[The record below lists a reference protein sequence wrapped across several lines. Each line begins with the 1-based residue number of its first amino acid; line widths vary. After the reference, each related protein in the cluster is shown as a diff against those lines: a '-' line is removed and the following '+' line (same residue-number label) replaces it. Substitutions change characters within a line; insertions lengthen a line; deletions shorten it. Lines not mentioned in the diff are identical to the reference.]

1 MNGGARFSFVLTKS
15 RPVLRAIGT
24 ITDDACTPVRYPSAV
39 LDPNTGELISDAEV
53 AEVDY
58 TAFAGTKY
66 EITARLI
73 VRRVRDRNH
82 PDELFP
88 VWRFTNNTEPV
99 TDADITHR
107 QHAIIESVFADLIDG
122 PLAHM
127 PSGLFA
133 ANTAWATPAAI
144 THNLLRAAGTLTDH
158 THARGATLR
167 RHLVKVPAR
176 MPQAPGQT
184 NPAPT
189 SSLASSQAM
198 ENLVGQH
205 LHRSQPT
212 RSGLTPDHRPG
223 KALPGDNSGRA
234 GETSSSPTPVTN
246 QPTQDHRQPKP

>member
-1 MNGGARFSFVLTKS
+1 M
-15 RPVLRAIGT
+15 
-24 ITDDACTPVRYPSAV
+24 
-39 LDPNTGELISDAEV
+39 
-53 AEVDY
+53 
-58 TAFAGTKY
+58 
-66 EITARLI
+66 
-73 VRRVRDRNH
+73 
-82 PDELFP
+82 
-88 VWRFTNNTEPV
+88 WRFTNNTEPV

-158 THARGATLR
+158 THAVARGATLR
-167 RHLVKVPAR
+167 RHLVNVPAR
-176 MPQAPGQT
+176 MSQAPGQT

-205 LHRSQPT
+205 LHRSQST
-212 RSGLTPDHRPG
+212 RSGLTTDHRPG
-223 KALPGDNSGRA
+223 KALPGDNSG
-234 GETSSSPTPVTN
+234 
-246 QPTQDHRQPKP
+246 